1 MIFAV
6 VLVNAVIG
14 FLQES
19 SAAKALAALSQTTL
33 TEASVVRS
41 GELRRISSTELV
53 PGDIVLVQSGDK
65 VPADLRL
72 FQCRDLQ
79 VDESALTGES
89 VPVRKQ
95 VDEINGDVS
104 LAERHNLVYTSTLV
118 TMVKREAWSL
128 QPVPARGRQHLQAD
142 FDRRRA

>member
-1 MIFAV
+1 M
-6 VLVNAVIG
+6 
-14 FLQES
+14 
-19 SAAKALAALSQTTL
+19 
-33 TEASVVRS
+33 RS

-95 VDEINGDVS
+95 VDEINGDVP

-118 TMVKREAWSL
+118 TYG
-128 QPVPARGRQHLQAD
+128 QARGVVFATGPSTEV
-142 FDRRRA
+142 AATSPS